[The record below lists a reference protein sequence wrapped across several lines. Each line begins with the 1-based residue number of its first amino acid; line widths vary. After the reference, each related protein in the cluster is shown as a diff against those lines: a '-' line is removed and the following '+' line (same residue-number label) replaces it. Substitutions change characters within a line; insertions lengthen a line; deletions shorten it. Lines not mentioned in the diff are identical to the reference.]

1 MAQAGALLATATQR
15 LKAAGIDGPRRDAVL
30 LLAFASGIPA
40 DRLRLE
46 PGIDIAEAAAQAFV
60 ALVARRADREPVS
73 HLTGRR
79 EFWSLPFRVGRD
91 VLDPRADSETL
102 VEAVLAQVA
111 DRSAPLRL
119 VDFGTGSGCLLLALL
134 HELPNATGQGIDLSP
149 AALAVASGNAADLGL
164 AGRARFQAGDW
175 GAGLEGQFDI
185 LVSNPPYIETAAIAG
200 LEPEVARHEPMLAL
214 DGGADGL
221 AAYRRLVPDL
231 ARLAAP
237 GAIVALEIGQGQ
249 DAAVAAL
256 VAAAGFAAV
265 AVRPDLAGIP
275 RVVMGR
281 KAA

>member
-1 MAQAGALLATATQR
+1 MVQAGALLAAATQR

-30 LLAFASGIPA
+30 LLAFSSGIAA

-46 PGIDIAEAAAQAFV
+46 PAAEIPEVAAQAFA

-79 EFWSLPFRVGRD
+79 EFWSLPFRVSRD

-102 VEAVLAQVA
+102 IEAVLEKVV
-111 DRSAPLRL
+111 DRSSPLRI

-134 HELPNATGQGIDLSP
+134 HELPDATGLGIDLSP

-164 AGRARFQAGDW
+164 AGRVRFQAGDW
-175 GAGLEGQFDI
+175 GVGLEGQFDI

-214 DGGADGL
+214 DGGTDGL

-237 GAIVALEIGQGQ
+237 GAIAALEIGQ
-249 DAAVAAL
+249 ARRRRWLPCWRARAL
-256 VAAAGFAAV
+256 S
-265 AVRPDLAGIP
+265 PWP
-275 RVVMGR
+275 SGR
-281 KAA
+281 IWPAFPVW

>member
-1 MAQAGALLATATQR
+1 MVQAGALLAAATQR

-30 LLAFASGIPA
+30 LLAFSSGIAA

-46 PGIDIAEAAAQAFV
+46 PAAEIPEVAAQAFA

-79 EFWSLPFRVGRD
+79 EFWSLPFRVSRD
-91 VLDPRADSETL
+91 VLDPRADPETL
-102 VEAVLAQVA
+102 IEAVLEKVV
-111 DRSAPLRL
+111 DRSSPLRI

-134 HELPNATGQGIDLSP
+134 HELPDATGLGIDLSP

-164 AGRARFQAGDW
+164 AGRVRFQAGDW
-175 GAGLEGQFDI
+175 GVGLEGQFDI

-214 DGGADGL
+214 DGGTDGL

-237 GAIVALEIGQGQ
+237 GAIAALEIGQGQ
-249 DAAVAAL
+249 EAAVAAL
-256 VAAAGFAAV
+256 LAGAGFVAV